1 VTETKKKIGG
11 KPQERARVLRE
22 LLHRHNY
29 AYYVLDD
36 PEISD
41 AEYDRLMRQLMDLER
56 AYPELITADSPT
68 HRVGA
73 PPLHKFG
80 TVTHSVPM
88 LSLENAFND
97 DDVAAFDD
105 RARRILKTDDPIRYT
120 AEPKMD
126 GVAVELVY
134 EEGRLTE
141 ASTRGDGYTGELI
154 TQNIR
159 TIHCVPMVLRTDGLS
174 TVPSRLEVRGEVFI
188 SIKDF
193 RRLNENRLSM
203 GEAPFAN
210 PRNAAAGSLRQLDSR
225 ITAQRPLDMFCYGIG
240 LVTGMEFDSHYKIL
254 QTLKTLGFRV
264 SPDIKPPSRLNEI
277 LLYYRDLLHRR
288 HEFPYEMDGMVI
300 KVDDLRLQKEL
311 GEKSRSPRWALA
323 YKFPPSQE
331 TTRVLGID
339 IQIGRTG
346 VSTPVAHLR
355 PVTVGGVTVSRATL
369 HNEDEITKKDVRV
382 GDTVLIQRAG
392 DVIPE
397 VVKVITAK
405 RDGFQKPFEM
415 PSQCPVCGSGLV
427 RLSGESARRCVNV
440 NCPAQIKGGIV
451 HFASRG
457 AFDMEGMGEK
467 LVTQLVDKKLV
478 ASYADLFFLDKAV
491 LAGLDRM
498 GEKSAQ
504 NVMEAIEKSREISLP
519 RFIYALGIR
528 HVGEHIAGILAN
540 RFKTLERLKSATVD
554 DLMDIDQVGP
564 QVAESVRAFFENSRN
579 VKNIERML
587 AAGVIIKTA
596 GSSSRRA
603 LTGTTFVLTG
613 ALDSMPRSEAKTRI
627 EALGGKVA
635 TSVSTKTTYVV
646 AGKAPGSKL
655 AIAKALGV
663 GILTEAQLLDM
674 FLRGGK
680 Q

>member
-1 VTETKKKIGG
+1 MTETGKTGG
-11 KPQERARVLRE
+11 KPEERARVLRE

-73 PPLHKFG
+73 PPLDKFG

-97 DDVAAFDD
+97 DDVAAFDE

-277 LLYYRDLLHRR
+277 LLYYKDLLHRR
-288 HEFPYEMDGMVI
+288 HEFPYEMDGMVL

-331 TTRVLGID
+331 TTQVLGID

-405 RDGFQKPFEM
+405 RDGFQRPFEM

-427 RLSGESARRCVNV
+427 RLPGESARRCVNV
-440 NCPAQIKGGIV
+440 NCSAQIKGGIV

-467 LVTQLVDKKLV
+467 LVTRLVDKKLV
-478 ASYADLFFLDKAV
+478 TSYADLFLLDKAV

-504 NVMEAIEKSREISLP
+504 NVIEAIEKSKEISLP

-528 HVGEHIAGILAN
+528 HVGEYIAGILAN
-540 RFKTLERLKSATVD
+540 RFKALERLKSATVD

-587 AAGVIIKTA
+587 AAGVIIKTT
-596 GSSSRRA
+596 GSSSGRA

-613 ALDSMPRSEAKTRI
+613 TLDSMPRSEAKARI

-635 TSVSTKTTYVV
+635 TSVSAKTTYVV

-655 AIAKALGV
+655 AMAKALGV